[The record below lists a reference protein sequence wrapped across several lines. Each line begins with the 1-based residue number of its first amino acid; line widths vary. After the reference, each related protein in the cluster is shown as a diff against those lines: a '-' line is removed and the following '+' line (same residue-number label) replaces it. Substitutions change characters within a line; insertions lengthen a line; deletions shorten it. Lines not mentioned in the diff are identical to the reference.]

1 MKVIIESRS
10 IELTDG
16 LKVHINDKLKKL
28 ENHFE
33 NIIKGHDVKVKL
45 SVAKNPSIAKS
56 NTAEIT
62 IFLDGRIVR
71 SEHSSEDMY
80 VSIDSVTHKLDRQI
94 NKYKTQVYR
103 SYQHKER
110 PMPNPELKSKL
121 ILEESFSGNNNGKI
135 IKKKKFKLH
144 QMSPEEAITHLDLI
158 GHDFYLF
165 INADTRQIN
174 TVYLRKDGE
183 YGLIEPVL

>member
-1 MKVIIESRS
+1 MKIIIEGKN

-16 LKVHINDKLKKL
+16 LKGHINDKLKKL

-33 NIIKGHDVKVKL
+33 NIIKGHDVRVKL
-45 SVAKNPSIAKS
+45 NVAKNPRISKS

-80 VSIDSVTHKLDRQI
+80 VSIDSVTNKLDRQI
-94 NKYKTQVYR
+94 KKYKTQVFR
-103 SYQHKER
+103 SYQHAER
-110 PMPNPELKSKL
+110 AMPNPELTGKL
-121 ILEESFSGNNNGKI
+121 IPDEAENNNGKI

-144 QMSPEEAITHLDLI
+144 SMPPEEAISHLDLI

-165 INADTRQIN
+165 INTDTNQIN
-174 TVYLRKDGE
+174 TVYLRKDGD